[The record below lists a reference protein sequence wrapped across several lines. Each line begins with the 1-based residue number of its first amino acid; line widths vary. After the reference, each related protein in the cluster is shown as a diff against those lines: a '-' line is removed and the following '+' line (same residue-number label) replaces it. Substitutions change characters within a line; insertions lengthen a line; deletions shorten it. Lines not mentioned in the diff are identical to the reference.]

1 MRKEDD
7 SLYKVKGQSRSV
19 CLKCGEHFTISA
31 GSAEFEGQ
39 CLLQSQFGLCHTLQQ
54 QLRIELLLSSYK
66 LLDWRRG
73 GVSCKE
79 MEARA

>member
-7 SLYKVKGQSRSV
+7 SVGKVKGRSRSV

-31 GSAEFEGQ
+31 GSAEFEGHG
-39 CLLQSQFGLCHTLQQ
+39 LLQSQFGLCHTLQQ
-54 QLRIELLLSSYK
+54 QMLTESLLSSYK
-66 LLDWRRG
+66 LLNWRRG